1 MVRSYTAECRLEMT
15 GSGARRF
22 TILHKL
28 AERMVLPVTI
38 VAFAFV
44 CLIAGSVDSLNGET
58 FDTRTLDGG
67 KLDVPTGG
75 NEVVDDPTKV
85 GKGYLVLR
93 DGESLTGNLV
103 QSETGESIRWL
114 GDAFCDPFEFRQRAL
129 EKLVF
134 SSERGLAAGR
144 GDDHQADGIEFIF
157 ELQNGDSI
165 CGSLVRWD
173 RELLV
178 VRHPMA
184 GDLQFLSSDLKWVRH
199 ERRLPKDSTTLESDH
214 RAIWRGFYDPASTND
229 DSSSDSEVDL
239 GAGTRWKVSGSV
251 ISSETP
257 GAKLIQDLPLPPRVF
272 ISLELEWDRH
282 PDFSL
287 CLFEPDK
294 SLNAQVSKGNE
305 PATDVKDLGADS
317 ASGHACWRIE
327 CVGSDLVMVV
337 EAGNDVDVRKL
348 TSLDGKRGI
357 RLAIYLDSEAGSM
370 EVLAESG
377 ESLGLVRRAVD
388 LAARPKDS
396 QEKPVSVP
404 RGRLELQNHSDSI
417 RVRQFEA
424 GTWSGSI
431 ARVNEN
437 LAASKVGSMSTKDQG
452 LVIGEVVGFDGQTGE
467 IVFEESSG
475 KVLRF
480 GVSSLFEFRRASDEK
495 LSVTDS
501 TSPRQLAVFDLSDDS
516 RLKGDIREIQ
526 ADRFVINSGAVSGF
540 LELPFSAVRQVS
552 FENSENVDLQEA
564 VVVGRIGKFVSAGS
578 NISGRLVSQ
587 AELDSQQVGDE
598 SGIGL
603 SWHPLRSVV
612 SSRIRRDL
620 SAEIRF
626 SDQAG
631 KKTSDAGAKL
641 LEQQRVR
648 NQRLRRGLNF
658 GQLFLERTDLS
669 KQSPASLGSHL
680 IHFRSGDV
688 LRCRVQSIDETTVRV
703 ELEAPGVDGST
714 ASATSSAVATST
726 SVIGEAD
733 HAGGLVEDRNR
744 VIEQRLIK
752 AIEFV
757 SNSPPPSLDQAKKQ
771 RLLTIPRLQKS
782 DPPSHLLC
790 SHNGD
795 FLRCQL
801 LEMEGDF
808 FTVKVQLN
816 QLRLPCERIAQLIW
830 FHPDEFGEE
839 FESDESDVIETGD
852 RLDSRVDIDSGDSL
866 KAIGSSLANDER
878 LSPNYS
884 GLVQAV
890 LNDGKRTTFTP
901 TGLDGDLLK
910 GNGEWAGE
918 CSFDLGRVDELLI
931 GNAIISRVADVAYNQ
946 WQFQAATE
954 PLVAAV
960 LEGEKSK
967 AGQSDLVG
975 QQVPNLPLLGL
986 DGRAIKMSEYRGNW
1000 VLMNFWTSWSAASI
1014 KAIPTLEAIRQEYR
1028 DLGLLGLSVSVEESV
1043 ETVRGAAEKYDRS
1056 STVLVDADGKFA
1068 EQFGVKVLPYV
1079 VLIDPEGKIESVHLG
1094 GGEAMLSKVLEAVA
1108 QRLDASP
1115 QE

>member
-1 MVRSYTAECRLEMT
+1 MKSYTDERGLKMT
-15 GSGARRF
+15 VCAARKYA
-22 TILHKL
+22 ILHEL
-28 AERMVLPVTI
+28 ASNVVLLVARS
-38 VAFAFV
+38 AFAWV
-44 CLIAGSVDSLNGET
+44 LLLAISVDSLSGET
-58 FDTRTLDGG
+58 FDTRSIDGG
-67 KLDVPTGG
+67 KPGIPGSVNVAANVAT
-75 NEVVDDPTKV
+75 EV
-85 GKGYLVLR
+85 GQGYLVLR
-93 DGESLTGNLV
+93 EGEALTGTLV
-103 QSETGESIRWL
+103 QSEKGESIRWL

-134 SSERGLAAGR
+134 SSGSGLNAGQ
-144 GDDHQADGIEFIF
+144 GDEHQQDGTEFVF

-165 CGSLVRWD
+165 RGSLVRWD
-173 RELLV
+173 RERLV
-178 VRHPMA
+178 VRHRMA

-199 ERRLPKDSTTLESDH
+199 WRHLPEDPTTLNSDH
-214 RAIWRGFYDPASTND
+214 RAIWRGFHDPVLTD
-229 DSSSDSEVDL
+229 DLSRF
-239 GAGTRWKVSGSV
+239 AGEGELVAGMNWALSGSV
-251 ISSETP
+251 ISSEIP
-257 GAKLIQDLPLPPRVF
+257 GAKLIQDLPLPPRLFMNV
-272 ISLELEWDRH
+272 ELEWDRQ

-287 CLFEPDK
+287 CLLEPDH
-294 SLNAQVSKGNE
+294 SLDAQVSKGE
-305 PATDVKDLGADS
+305 EQVTDAKDKGGDS
-317 ASGHACWRIE
+317 ASGYACWRIE

-357 RLAIYLDSEAGSM
+357 RLAVYWDGEAGSM
-370 EVLAESG
+370 EVLAECG
-377 ESLGLVRRAVD
+377 QSLGLVRRSVD
-388 LAARPKDS
+388 PEERTNDS
-396 QEKPVSVP
+396 QDETESVP
-404 RGRLELQNHSDSI
+404 RGRLELENHSDSI

-424 GTWSGSI
+424 GTWNGSI
-431 ARVNEN
+431 ARVSEN
-437 LAASKVGSMSTKDQG
+437 LAAAKVGSMSTKGEG
-452 LVIGEVVGFDGQTGE
+452 LVVGEVVGFDDQSGE
-467 IVFEESSG
+467 IIFEDPSA

-480 GVSSLFEFRRASDEK
+480 GVSTLLEFRRAPDENSSRTK
-495 LSVTDS
+495 PS
-501 TSPRQLAVFDLSDDS
+501 SPRQLAVFELCDDS
-516 RLKGDIREIQ
+516 RLTGDIREIQ
-526 ADRFVINSGAVSGF
+526 ADRFVIKSEAVSGL

-552 FENSENVDLQEA
+552 FESSENVDLQEA
-564 VVVGRIGKFVSAGS
+564 VVVGRIGKFISAGS
-578 NISGRLVSQ
+578 EISGRLVSE
-587 AELDSQQVGDE
+587 AALDPAQVSDD

-612 SSRIRRDL
+612 PSRIRRDL

-626 SDQAG
+626 SDQSG

-669 KQSPASLGSHL
+669 KQSAASLGSHL

-688 LRCRVQSIDETTVRV
+688 LRCRVHSIDETTVRV
-703 ELEAPGVDGST
+703 ELESPGADGSVVS
-714 ASATSSAVATST
+714 ASSSATA
-726 SVIGEAD
+726 GDAD

-744 VIEQRLIK
+744 LIEQRLIK

-801 LEMEGDF
+801 LEMDGDF

-830 FHPDEFGEE
+830 FHPDESGEE
-839 FESDESDVIETGD
+839 FESVESAEIETGD
-852 RLDSRVDIDSGDSL
+852 RLDSGVGIDADNPSN
-866 KAIGSSLANDER
+866 AIGSGLADEGR

-910 GNGEWAGE
+910 GSGQWVGE

-931 GNAIISRVADVAYNQ
+931 GNAIISRVTDVAYNQ

-960 LEGEKSK
+960 LEGDKSN

-975 QQVPNLPLLGL
+975 QQVPNLPLRGL
-986 DGRAIKMSEYRGNW
+986 DGRSIKMSEYRGNW
-1000 VLMNFWTSWSAASI
+1000 VLMNFWTTWSAASI
-1014 KAIPTLEAIRQEYR
+1014 KAVPTLEAIRQEYR
-1028 DLGLLGLSVSVEESV
+1028 KLGLIGLSVSVQESL
-1043 ETVRGAAEKYDRS
+1043 ETVRGAAEKYERS
-1056 STVLVDADGKFA
+1056 STVLVDADGEFA
-1068 EQFGVKVLPYV
+1068 QQFGVKVLPYV
-1079 VLIDPEGKIESVHLG
+1079 VLIDPEGKIDSVHLG

-1115 QE
+1115 Q